1 MNPSSFAAA
10 ARRGGNITK
19 RNHTGPRATKL
30 TRDGS
35 RSGSN
40 TTSFS
45 SSSLSKFNING
56 DVRRK
61 VEILTDEQEK
71 ALEERRA
78 KERGRKLLLALSSG
92 NLDDF
97 PSLPA
102 DVEDGSTLNYS
113 TNQNNS
119 SMHQDDDNEE
129 ERDELNETNRSIQ
142 SNTTEIAWEDDD
154 NDDND
159 DNDNGNGNGNDN
171 TMGASFKEESSSE
184 KSEENEEEDVSTNTQ
199 SSHSKSNFQFHSNAK
214 TQSKTTNSQQ
224 QLVGSSSSTTTST
237 TRDTTKQRMMREKL
251 WGVLFSNVN
260 RTVEEVYYF
269 CEFESDKEHTQEA
282 IELLENW
289 RIDFQALLEGF
300 QRQIEFS
307 NSNVDSNGIRRRLSS
322 SSANGGLD
330 EEGSEQ
336 TEMINKGGVAWEVK
350 KSSPQHLHGTQPPTS
365 GIRAALRTT
374 VSPPRQSQHKKRLNA
389 TNHTNKKISNTNNSS
404 ASNNRNRRN
413 TNHASTDTMTMNN
426 NQSII
431 RIDEFEASCSTD
443 DQPVRLNVV
452 VEKHRTDRKLWADMC
467 DEEDELND
475 DGEHEGSSTGGG
487 SASEMSTLESSTD
500 SNGK

>member
-142 SNTTEIAWEDDD
+142 SNTTEIAWENDD

-159 DNDNGNGNGNDN
+159 DNDNGNGNDN

-184 KSEENEEEDVSTNTQ
+184 KSEENEEEDVSSTNTQ

-389 TNHTNKKISNTNNSS
+389 HTNKKISNTNNSS